1 MEAEVTVFLST
12 PLRTSASF
20 NPRVDPNVLYFLP
33 WGDPKPGSV
42 SDATGPSHRLQS
54 EQVLI
59 SVAFCIFFECCSFP
73 AKRHKRFPL
82 PSSPWSPRFLF
93 FLCNNM

>member
-1 MEAEVTVFLST
+1 MEAEGTVFLST

-42 SDATGPSHRLQS
+42 SDATGSKVNR
-54 EQVLI
+54 
-59 SVAFCIFFECCSFP
+59 C
-73 AKRHKRFPL
+73 
-82 PSSPWSPRFLF
+82 
-93 FLCNNM
+93 